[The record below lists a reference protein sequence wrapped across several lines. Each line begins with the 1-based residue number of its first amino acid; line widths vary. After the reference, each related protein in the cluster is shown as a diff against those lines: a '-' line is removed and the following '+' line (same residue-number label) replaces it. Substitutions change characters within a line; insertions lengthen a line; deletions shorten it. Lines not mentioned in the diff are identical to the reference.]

1 MADRPTNPRIVL
13 PARPG
18 RRARTVL
25 AGTLGVTILLMSA
38 QARRSAGGPT
48 ILESAG
54 LFLMTPLT
62 EASRLLSAGIRNGAE
77 SVGSYLSARREN
89 RRLRAEAA
97 ASARE
102 IFELRAQAREAERL
116 RGLMRGTSFLPQVR
130 LESPILSVISQG
142 AYRRILL
149 GAGALDGV
157 AAMSP
162 LAVPEGLVGR
172 VVFVSP
178 HLSKAISVTDSDCA
192 VGGRV
197 LRSGDIGVL
206 RGDGGD
212 LTFDYVST
220 LSTLAVGDMVETA
233 GNDGIF
239 PAGIPV
245 GRVISVSR
253 GRALFLTVHLAPSAP
268 LSRLTHVLVLNPSPA
283 AGLLP

>member
-1 MADRPTNPRIVL
+1 MADRVTNPRIVL

-25 AGTLGVTILLMSA
+25 ASTLGVTVLLMSA

-54 LFLMTPLT
+54 LYLMAPLT
-62 EASRLLSAGIRNGAE
+62 EGSRLLSAAVRDGAE
-77 SVGSYLSARREN
+77 SVASYLSARSEN
-89 RRLRAEAA
+89 RRLRAQTVAD
-97 ASARE
+97 ARE
-102 IFELRAQAREAERL
+102 IFELRAQAREADRL
-116 RGLMRGTSFLPQVR
+116 RSLMRGTAFLPQVR
-130 LESPILSVISQG
+130 LESPIVSVISQG
-142 AYRRILL
+142 SYRRILL
-149 GAGALDGV
+149 GAGTNDGV
-157 AAMSP
+157 APMSP
-162 LAVPEGLVGR
+162 LAVPDGLVGR
-172 VVFVSP
+172 VVSVSA

-192 VGGRV
+192 VGGRD

-220 LSTLAVGDMVETA
+220 LSTLAVGDVVETA

-253 GRALFLTVHLAPSAP
+253 GRALFLTVHLSPSAP
-268 LSRLTHVLVLNPSPA
+268 LDRLTHVLVLDPSPV
-283 AGLLP
+283 AGRP